1 MASVKWNQDLNAGQN
16 WMADINLMN
25 TNGSTRD
32 ITGHTLASQIRRHYK
47 SVSPKENITVVV
59 MDAAT
64 GKIQLRLTPIQTSNL
79 KNGKWVYDVEL
90 TNRTGS
96 IVAITGGGGS
106 GAVGFAKVNADG
118 AISEITIEN
127 AGTGYTSAPAVT
139 ITDTRVLG
147 GGDVRGSGA
156 TATATIDANG
166 IVNSITVDAGGSD
179 YVSIPKERVIDGI
192 ITIRPEVTII

>member
-47 SVSPKENITVVV
+47 SVSPKENITVVI

-64 GKIQLRLTPIQTSNL
+64 GKIQLKLTPIQTSNL

-118 AISEITIEN
+118 VVSEITIEN
-127 AGTGYTSAPAVT
+127 AGTGYTSAPAVA

-147 GGDVRGSGA
+147 AGDVRGTGA